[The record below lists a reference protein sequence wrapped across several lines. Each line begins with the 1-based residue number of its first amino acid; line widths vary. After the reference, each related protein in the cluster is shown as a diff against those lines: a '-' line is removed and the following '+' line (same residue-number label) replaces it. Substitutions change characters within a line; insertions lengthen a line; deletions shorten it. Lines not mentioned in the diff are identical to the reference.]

1 MIDSE
6 SKQVNILEAYIKKNK
21 QFIVLI
27 LGMPCTNK
35 SKVAK
40 ELVIDLGLPIININ
54 DYLIE
59 DKFIDQEVD
68 GVNFKLYEHPDNYDW
83 EKLDQDVGKL
93 KSKGLIL
100 YGNYLDISK
109 IKFEVDFTFFLNM
122 NTNLCKTILIKKK
135 LLPYESDDEKVKIYF
150 AKVFNPIYDEIKEKI
165 KINKFFNIKEQ
176 TTFEETYNDIF
187 DTLMELITS
196 KLKK

>member
-6 SKQVNILEAYIKKNK
+6 SKQMNILEAYIKKNK

-59 DKFIDQEVD
+59 DKFIDKEVD
-68 GVNFKLYEHPDNYDW
+68 GINFKLYEHPDNYDW
-83 EKLDQDVGKL
+83 EKLDIDVNKL

-100 YGNYLDISK
+100 YGNYLDSSK
-109 IKFEVDFTFFLNM
+109 IKFEPDFTFLLSM
-122 NTNLCKTILIKKK
+122 NTNLCKTMLIKKK

-150 AKVFNPIYDEIKEKI
+150 MKVFNPIYDEIKEKI

-176 TTFEETYNDIF
+176 TSFEETYNDVF
-187 DTLMELITS
+187 DTLMELISS

>member
-6 SKQVNILEAYIKKNK
+6 SRQINILEAYIKKNK

-109 IKFEVDFTFFLNM
+109 IKFEVDFTFFLSM

-150 AKVFNPIYDEIKEKI
+150 AKVFNPIYDELKEKI

>member
-6 SKQVNILEAYIKKNK
+6 SKQMNILEAYIKKNK

-109 IKFEVDFTFFLNM
+109 IKFEVDFTFFLSM

-135 LLPYESDDEKVKIYF
+135 I
-150 AKVFNPIYDEIKEKI
+150 
-165 KINKFFNIKEQ
+165 
-176 TTFEETYNDIF
+176 
-187 DTLMELITS
+187 ITI
-196 KLKK
+196 